1 MWARRAAARPPP
13 GSPLPPSDAGRFT
26 ATLLHAKLPIVM
38 PLSPRSEPAELALVA
53 RTLFTQDAAGHLVD
67 VNEAGGPRAP
77 RLFLAWNDRG
87 VLCRVRGDV
96 PAALAARIAAIVS
109 EQPATGDLDHP
120 PGCAAAIRAALAE
133 HTPIDHE
140 DGQLEYRFPDR
151 LDAPAGAGAVTQDSA
166 EVLQR
171 WLPSW
176 VSYATLGLPVTV
188 VLVEGAA
195 VSVCACVRVPGDA
208 TEAGLETHPAF
219 RGRGHAVAVTAAW
232 ARAVRDRGLIP
243 LYGTSWR
250 NQASQ
255 RVAAKLGLIPFAG
268 SLSIE

>member
-1 MWARRAAARPPP
+1 MSP
-13 GSPLPPSDAGRFT
+13 GGAGGFT
-26 ATLLHAKLPIVM
+26 AGSFHAKLQVVVAPY
-38 PLSPRSEPAELALVA
+38 PRSEPAELALLA

-87 VLCRVRGDV
+87 MLCRVRGDV
-96 PAALAARIAAIVS
+96 PAALAGRIAAIVA
-109 EQPATGDLDHP
+109 EQPATGDLEHP
-120 PGCAAAIRAALAE
+120 PGCVAAARAALAE
-133 HTPIDHE
+133 HAPVDHE
-140 DGQLEYRFPDR
+140 DGQLEYRFPAL
-151 LDAPAGAGAVTQDSA
+151 LDAPADAVAVTPDSA

-176 VSYATLGLPVTV
+176 VSYAALGLPMTA
-188 VLVEGAA
+188 VLVDGAA

-208 TEAGLETHPAF
+208 TEAGIATHPAF
-219 RGRGHAVAVTAAW
+219 RGRGHAVTVTAAW
-232 ARAVRDRGLIP
+232 ARAVRDRGITP

-255 RVAAKLGLIPFAG
+255 RVATKLGLIKLAG
-268 SLSIE
+268 SWSIE